1 MQLVLKETILL
12 NIQFPWI
19 NGLVNCIEYKISSKR
34 FVGPEADLDNNSI
47 NMVES
52 NIFHKFNTKK
62 FKNIIFILDLTF

>member
-19 NGLVNCIEYKISSKR
+19 NGLVNCIEHNNSSKR
-34 FVGPEADLDNNSI
+34 FVGPEVDVDNNSI

-52 NIFHKFNTKK
+52 NLLKY
-62 FKNIIFILDLTF
+62 LWL